1 MPSIIVEV
9 GPVELTPNPGNIVP
23 APLIAVMGDRGVWDV
38 LKPQPGFPGPFGP
51 VQVFVVEV
59 VSLVETS
66 DSSEGAGPNHG
77 KACSRKRGAVRF
89 VFRHWPQ
96 RYNSRPR
103 ELGGTVRVIKP
114 SATSIHLGVV
124 AKKLYHAFQGPY
136 VDVHIAVG
144 QQHQIGIG
152 K

>member
-1 MPSIIVEV
+1 
-9 GPVELTPNPGNIVP
+9 
-23 APLIAVMGDRGVWDV
+23 GDRGVWDV

-89 VFRHWPQ
+89 VFRHRPQ

-103 ELGGTVRVIKP
+103 EPGGTVRVIKP
-114 SATSIHLGVV
+114 SEAPMPLGEV
-124 AKKLYHAFQGPY
+124 AKTPFASSQGS
-136 VDVHIAVG
+136 VG
-144 QQHQIGIG
+144 CVYMIVVEQYPIGLG
-152 K
+152 MGSCSLEK